1 MNIIRP
7 YEKVKY
13 NNNLLRPK
21 MMSWDITRKC
31 NMKCMHCFNNSG
43 DSKFHDFDN
52 ELSMEEMLNVANQ
65 IVELKPEQCCLCGG
79 ETLLNKYVFDIIRIL
94 SNGNILVNIVSNGLL
109 LTESVAKKLKTS
121 GINNVQISV
130 DGLGYQHD
138 KFRNMDGAFK
148 KAIKA
153 LTNLKKCNINS
164 MVSFCPNTL
173 NYKYFENYVS
183 YMNDIGCTNI
193 RMMPL
198 LPLGRGKLNFS
209 KLLLTSNQTFEF
221 VQKLTYL
228 RAKYPNITFEWGDPI
243 EHLVL
248 VLTNKNKCPN
258 TMGILSNGDLSVT
271 PYIPIIVG
279 NVREKTLMEYWH
291 GGYNKIWRN
300 PDILNIIKKVKTV
313 NDLESLSS
321 FSYNFNL

>member
-1 MNIIRP
+1 MNIIKP
-7 YEKVKY
+7 YEKVIY

-21 MMSWDITRKC
+21 MMSWDITKKC

-52 ELSMEEMLNVANQ
+52 ELSKEETLNVANQ

-79 ETLLNKYVFDIIRIL
+79 ETLLNEHVFDIIRIL
-94 SNGNILVNIVSNGLL
+94 SNGNIIVNIVSNGLL
-109 LTESVAKKLKTS
+109 LSESVAEKLKAS

-148 KAIKA
+148 KAIQA
-153 LTNLKKCNINS
+153 LKNLKKYNIKS
-164 MVSFCPNTL
+164 MVSFCPNAL
-173 NYKYFENYVS
+173 NYKHFDNYVS

-198 LPLGRGKLNFS
+198 LPLGRGKLNYS
-209 KLLLTSNQTFEF
+209 HLLLTSNQTFEF
-221 VQKLTYL
+221 VQNLIHL
-228 RAKYPNITFEWGDPI
+228 RIKYPNITFEWGDPI
-243 EHLVL
+243 EHLFL
-248 VLTNKNKCPN
+248 VLTNKSKIPN
-258 TMGILSNGDLSVT
+258 TMGILSNGDLSIT

-279 NVREKTLMEYWH
+279 NVREKTLMEYWES
-291 GGYNKIWRN
+291 GYNKIWRN
-300 PDILNIIKKVKTV
+300 SHILNIIKAVKTV
-313 NDLESLSS
+313 NDLEKISS
-321 FSYNFNL
+321 STYKFNL